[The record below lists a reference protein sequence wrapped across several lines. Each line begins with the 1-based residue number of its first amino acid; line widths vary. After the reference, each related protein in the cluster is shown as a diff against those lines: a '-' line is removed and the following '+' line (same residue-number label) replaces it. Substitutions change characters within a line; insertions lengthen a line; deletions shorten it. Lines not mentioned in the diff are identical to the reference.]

1 VGDAV
6 SDIKDV
12 SDEDLAAEV
21 ARRKAISYS
30 ERPLKRTIPKLD
42 GLLST
47 IDSGIDLQIAEQAE
61 DDDFV
66 HYVYEAAME
75 AVFED
80 YFKWHNSRPWN
91 Q

>member
-1 VGDAV
+1 MGDAV
-6 SDIKDV
+6 SDLKDV

-21 ARRKAISYS
+21 SRRKAIVDST
-30 ERPLKRTIPKLD
+30 RPKKRATPKWEVLVEM
-42 GLLST
+42 
-47 IDSGIDLQIAEQAE
+47 IESGIQHQI
-61 DDDFV
+61 DDQGDPKDFD
-66 HYVYEAAME
+66 HYVYQAAME